1 MHSSNEIRVGQTDS
15 FRVGEMSSALV
26 EINNETQIQQYG
38 QPGNPGKPSS
48 TDGPTSYM
56 VVIEEHDEDRPR
68 SRPGP
73 NFLDWVIYQ
82 EVTLSPRENPKKS
95 RLDRI
100 LSPLNS
106 IKAELP
112 GNVSVEGLGGI
123 VESAHNVFH
132 SVQRLD
138 FMQSERT
145 LHLHPPEGVSDISKL
160 SRRELER
167 FENEL
172 FDLTKYNGFS
182 EYLTAVTW
190 AEEGHSGSITLFKV
204 LFNKQDDTIG
214 IRPVAAMQNVP
225 NSVLV
230 KMRTHEKIRRKVV
243 FVPLDEEAEGFKWKA
258 NPSRGPAYVK
268 LGDRDRG
275 ISPLRSSSRSHS
287 RHGRLEDADGVRATI
302 PQFVALM
309 HGNRA
314 LLEDVKSTGISFT
327 RTANG
332 EKLPAVKLV
341 KSPRQSAHEGDSV
354 HVAVLIPDEAD
365 WADEEIIWTDEE
377 GLVEFRQR
385 RYWDLIEPVPRP
397 RTGGRSKSR
406 GRDRSGAL
414 PPSNLR
420 HVRGRDHGSG
430 GPSRSRSRSRS
441 SHHDSRSRSRHH
453 SLNPFS

>member
-1 MHSSNEIRVGQTDS
+1 MYSGKKKRGRQTDA
-15 FRVGEMSSALV
+15 FQVGEMSSALV
-26 EINNETQIQQYG
+26 QINNETQIQPYG
-38 QPGNPGKPSS
+38 QVDSDS
-48 TDGPTSYM
+48 TTTEGPTSYTI
-56 VVIEEHDEDRPR
+56 VVEEHGEERPR
-68 SRPGP
+68 PRPSPGP
-73 NFLDWVIYQ
+73 SFLEWLTFK
-82 EVTLSPRENPKKS
+82 EVTLPPRENPKKS
-95 RLDRI
+95 RLDKI

-145 LHLHPPEGVSDISKL
+145 LHLHPPEGVSDTSKL

-204 LFNKQDDTIG
+204 LFDKQDDAIG

-225 NSVLV
+225 NPVLV
-230 KMRTHEKIRRKVV
+230 KMRTHERIRRKVV

-258 NPSRGPAYVK
+258 NPSRGPTYVK
-268 LGDRDRG
+268 LGNRDRPA
-275 ISPLRSSSRSHS
+275 SPLRSSSRSHS

-314 LLEDVKSTGISFT
+314 ILEDVKSTGVSFT
-327 RTANG
+327 TTASG
-332 EKLPAVKLV
+332 ERLPAVTLV
-341 KSPRQSAHEGDSV
+341 KPPRPSTHEGDSV

-365 WADEEIIWTDEE
+365 WAEEEIIWTDAD
-377 GLVEFRQR
+377 GLTEFRQR
-385 RYWDLIEPVPRP
+385 RYWDLIESAPRH
-397 RTGGRSKSR
+397 RSGGRSKSR
-406 GRDRSGAL
+406 GRDRSEAL
-414 PPSNLR
+414 PPSSLR
-420 HVRGRDHGSG
+420 HVSGSHHRSG
-430 GPSRSRSRSRS
+430 SRSRSRS
-441 SHHDSRSRSRHH
+441 SHHGSRSRSRHH
-453 SLNPFS
+453 SLKPFP

>member
-1 MHSSNEIRVGQTDS
+1 
-15 FRVGEMSSALV
+15 MSSALV
-26 EINNETQIQQYG
+26 EINNKTQIQPYEYQ
-38 QPGNPGKPSS
+38 
-48 TDGPTSYM
+48 
-56 VVIEEHDEDRPR
+56 VVIEEHDQDKPRP
-68 SRPGP
+68 RPGP
-73 NFLDWVIYQ
+73 SFLDWVIFQ
-82 EVTLSPRENPKKS
+82 EVTLPPRENPKKS

-112 GNVSVEGLGGI
+112 GNISVEGLGGI

-138 FMQSERT
+138 FMQAERT

-190 AEEGHSGSITLFKV
+190 TEEGHTGSITLFKV

-214 IRPVAAMQNVP
+214 IKPVAAMQNVP
-225 NSVLV
+225 NPVLV
-230 KMRTHEKIRRKVV
+230 KMRTHEKIQRKLV
-243 FVPLDEEAEGFKWKA
+243 FVPRDEEAEAFKWKA
-258 NPSRGPAYVK
+258 NPSRGPTYVK
-268 LGDRDRG
+268 LGDQNRPL
-275 ISPLRSSSRSHS
+275 SPMRSSSRSHS

-314 LLEDVKSTGISFT
+314 LLEDTKSTSVSFT

-332 EKLPAVKLV
+332 EKLPTVKLV
-341 KSPRQSAHEGDSV
+341 KPPRQSAHEGDSV
-354 HVAVLIPDEAD
+354 HVAVLIPDEAS
-365 WADEEIIWTDEE
+365 WADEEIIWTDDD

-385 RYWDLIEPVPRP
+385 RYWDLIEPAPRP
-397 RTGGRSKSR
+397 RVRTGGRSKSR
-406 GRDRSGAL
+406 GRDKSGA
-414 PPSNLR
+414 
-420 HVRGRDHGSG
+420 
-430 GPSRSRSRSRS
+430 RSRSRSRS
-441 SHHDSRSRSRHH
+441 SHDSRSRSRHH